1 MGGDEFIIMLENL
14 DCADARSR
22 QIADEI
28 LAALGAPIAL
38 EDGRTVWVGASI
50 GVAGYPRNG
59 RTCAQLLNAGDEAM
73 YEVKRS
79 GKNAARLA
87 KAVA

>member
-1 MGGDEFIIMLENL
+1 V
-14 DCADARSR
+14 
-22 QIADEI
+22 
-28 LAALGAPIAL
+28 L

-59 RTCAQLLNAGDEAM
+59 RTSAQLLNAGDEAM

-87 KAVA
+87 KAAA